1 MGHTQRLIAREM
13 ELNGG
18 QENRALA
25 SIARDFD
32 KAAAWMQ
39 EHQQSVHSIKQL
51 PFASLT
57 SCA

>member
-1 MGHTQRLIAREM
+1 LQRTIDVFASNLMGHTQRLIAREM

-39 EHQQSVHSIKQL
+39 EHQQ
-51 PFASLT
+51 
-57 SCA
+57 

>member
-13 ELNGG
+13 ELTG
-18 QENRALA
+18 QENRALS

-39 EHQQSVHSIKQL
+39 EHQQ
-51 PFASLT
+51 
-57 SCA
+57 

>member
-39 EHQQSVHSIKQL
+39 EHQQ
-51 PFASLT
+51 
-57 SCA
+57 